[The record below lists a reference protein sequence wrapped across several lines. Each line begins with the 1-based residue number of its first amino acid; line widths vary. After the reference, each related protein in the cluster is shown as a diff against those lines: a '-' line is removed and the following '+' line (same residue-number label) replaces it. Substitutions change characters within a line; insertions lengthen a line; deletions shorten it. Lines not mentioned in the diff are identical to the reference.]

1 MSFRRGGAVARRI
14 IFQLRRDHR
23 TLGLIFVVP
32 LAVLALLGYL
42 VRLPS
47 SVAIGI
53 ETSGSPPEETAA
65 QALES
70 APGLRVVRLA
80 PGAGEAELQAG
91 GIAGLVKRAPTP
103 SGAAGVIFEL
113 TVEGSDPSKSALLL
127 SRVPAALARS
137 LAQLGGG
144 AAPQVSVRYL
154 YGGPQ
159 FDPLDYFAPALVP
172 TFAFLFVFL
181 LTSVSFLRERTQG
194 TLERLMASPLS
205 RLELVLGYMG
215 GFGLFAVVQSA
226 VILLF
231 AVFVLRIH
239 YVGNLGIVF
248 LVQAILTVLAVNLG
262 VLLSGFAR
270 NEFQAVQFMP
280 MVVFPQALLAG
291 VFWPVNDLPVVLRLV
306 AQALP
311 LTYANEALREVMI
324 RGAGLQSTAVLRDL
338 LVLTAFA
345 GLFLALAAMTL
356 RRRAG

>member
-53 ETSGSPPEETAA
+53 ETSGSPPEEAAA

-91 GIAGLVKRAPTP
+91 RIAGVVKRAPTP
-103 SGAAGVIFEL
+103 PGAAVTFEL
-113 TVEGSDPSKSALLL
+113 TVEGADPNKSALLL

-324 RGAGLQSTAVLRDL
+324 RGAGLQSATVLRDL

>member
-1 MSFRRGGAVARRI
+1 MSLGRARAVARRI
-14 IFQLRRDHR
+14 MFQLRRDHR

-32 LAVLALLGYL
+32 LAVLGLLGYL
-42 VRLPS
+42 VRLQT

-53 ETSGSPPEETAA
+53 ESGGSPPEETAA

-80 PGAGEAELQAG
+80 AGEGDAELQAG
-91 GIAGLVKRAPTP
+91 RLGGVLKRAPTP
-103 SGAAGVIFEL
+103 PAGVTFEL
-113 TVEGSDPSKSALLL
+113 TVEGSDPNKSALLL
-127 SRVPAALARS
+127 SRVPAALARG
-137 LAQLGGG
+137 LAQLGGS

-154 YGGPQ
+154 YGGAQ

-291 VFWPVNDLPVVLRLV
+291 VFWPVNDLPVGLRLV

-324 RGAGLQSTAVLRDL
+324 RGAGLQSAAVLRDL

-356 RRRAG
+356 RRRAD